1 MAARKGPT
9 NPSRER
15 GAKLWTEI
23 TEAHDLDAT
32 QRIILEEA
40 CRCADRLDQLDDIIA
55 GKGVL
60 QLLHFRHM
68 VERDS
73 DDERHIVMT
82 VDGALS
88 EARQQQN
95 VLKQLLVSLRLPDV
109 KTGSKPQHRGARG
122 AYNPSGKVS
131 SLDKARAAKSS

>member
-1 MAARKGPT
+1 MTKAQPPKSTP
-9 NPSRER
+9 R
-15 GAKLWTEI
+15 GRGQKLWDDL
-23 TEAHDLDAT
+23 TEAHDLDPS
-32 QRIILEEA
+32 QRVVLEEA

-60 QLLHFRHM
+60 ALMHFRHM
-68 VERDS
+68 VDH
-73 DDERHIVMT
+73 DTDEQRTIVMT

-95 VLKQLLVSLRLPDV
+95 VLKQLLVALRLPDATSG
-109 KTGSKPQHRGARG
+109 KKPQARGARG
-122 AYNPSGKVS
+122 AYQAGKVS